1 MVNASARVLP
11 IGIDPAVLKANEREW
26 TALSELIGD
35 IYECAIDPTLWDDT
49 IARIVSL
56 LSPADWDVAIL
67 LWESVAPAAGRFIG
81 AAGVT
86 PIAREIYSATF
97 AGRTPWARRLVTLPA
112 GRVIDTDEIMPRN
125 ELTDSDFYRSFLSA
139 WGMELAVA
147 VILDRRGSERLGFI
161 LAGPPDRDLS
171 GLKRGL
177 RLLAPHL
184 QRAVRISRNLG
195 EANLRAA
202 AAETALDGAPVAVLT
217 LTGDLTVIN
226 ANAKAQGLAAAGVIA
241 IRDGALAFCD
251 REAQVR
257 LQALSRTAPPASA
270 AFVARTA
277 DGGELTVLGARIQTQ
292 IARTLSGPLEGAGIV
307 LSIGVGA
314 KAPLI
319 AIDRLAA
326 WFGLTAAEGR
336 LAAGLAAGDT
346 LHELAAKRSVSL
358 NAVKFLLKSV
368 YRKTGARSQAQLVT
382 LLRDLP
388 AA

>member
-1 MVNASARVLP
+1 MNAETGVRLGKISAAALRNNAS
-11 IGIDPAVLKANEREW
+11 EW
-26 TALSELIGD
+26 AALSDLIGD
-35 IYECAIDPTLWDDT
+35 IYECAIDPTLWDDV

-56 LSPADWDVAIL
+56 LSPPDWDVAL
-67 LWESVAPAAGRFIG
+67 LVWEAISPPTGRFIG

-97 AGRTPWARRLVTLPA
+97 AGRTPWARRLVALPA
-112 GRVIDTDEIMPRN
+112 GRVIDTDEIMPRT
-125 ELTDSDFYRSFLSA
+125 EHLESPFYRSFLSA

-147 VILDRRGSERLGFI
+147 VLLDRRGPERLALL

-195 EANLRAA
+195 EANLRAEA
-202 AAETALDGAPVAVLT
+202 AATALDGAPVAVLT
-217 LTGDLTVIN
+217 LTTDLEVLN
-226 ANAKAQGLAAAGVIA
+226 ANAKAVALHRGGVTAMRDGRLSFTDRVAQARLRELAA
-241 IRDGALAFCD
+241 
-251 REAQVR
+251 
-257 LQALSRTAPPASA
+257 TPPPASA

-277 DGGELTVLGARIQTQ
+277 DGGELMVLGARMQTQ
-292 IARTLSGPLEGAGIV
+292 IARTLAGPMEGAAIV
-307 LSIGVGA
+307 LSIGLGA

-319 AIDRLAA
+319 AIDSLGA
-326 WFGLTAAEGR
+326 WYGLTAAEGR

-346 LHELAAKRSVSL
+346 LPEQAAKRSVSL
-358 NAVKFLLKSV
+358 NAVKFLLKGV
-368 YRKTGARSQAQLVT
+368 FRKTGTSSQAQLVS

-388 AA
+388 MG

>member
-1 MVNASARVLP
+1 MTATPTP
-11 IGIDPAVLKANEREW
+11 IRISPAALKANEREW

-35 IYECAIDPTLWDDT
+35 IYECAIDPSLWDDT
-49 IARIVSL
+49 IARMVSL
-56 LSPADWDVAIL
+56 LSPADWDVAL
-67 LWESVAPAAGRFIG
+67 LVWEAISPPTGRFIG

-97 AGRTPWARRLVTLPA
+97 AGRTPWARRLVSLPA
-112 GRVIDTDEIMPRN
+112 GRVIDTDEIMPRS
-125 ELTDSDFYRSFLSA
+125 EHLDSDFYRSFLSS

-147 VILDRRGSERLGFI
+147 VILDRRGAERLALL

-195 EANLRAA
+195 EASLRAEA
-202 AAETALDGAPVAVLT
+202 AATALDGAPVAVLT
-217 LTGDLTVIN
+217 LMADLLVVG
-226 ANAKAQGLAAAGVIA
+226 ANAKAKALVGAGVIT
-241 IRDGALAFCD
+241 IRDGHMLFVD
-251 REAQVR
+251 RAAQAR
-257 LQALSRTAPPASA
+257 LQALAQTPPPASA
-270 AFVARTA
+270 AFVARGG
-277 DGGELTVLGARIQTQ
+277 DGAELSVLGARIQTQ
-292 IARTLSGPLEGAGIV
+292 IARTLAGPLEGASII
-307 LSIGVGA
+307 LSVGVGA

-326 WFGLTAAEGR
+326 WYGLTAAEGR

-346 LHELAAKRSVSL
+346 LQQQAAKRSVSL
-358 NAVKFLLKSV
+358 NAVKFLLKGV
-368 YRKTGARSQAQLVT
+368 YRKTGARSQVQLVT

>member
-1 MVNASARVLP
+1 VVNADVRPPPIRVVAAALE
-11 IGIDPAVLKANEREW
+11 AHEREW
-26 TALSELIGD
+26 TGLSDLIGD

-67 LWESVAPAAGRFIG
+67 LWESVAPPTGRFIG

-97 AGRTPWARRLVTLPA
+97 AGRTPWARRLVALPA
-112 GRVIDTDEIMPRN
+112 GRVIDTDEIMPRA

-147 VILDRRGSERLGFI
+147 VILDRRGTERLGFI
-161 LAGPPDRDLS
+161 LAGPPGRDLS

-184 QRAVRISRNLG
+184 QRAVRISRSLG

-202 AAETALDGAPVAVLT
+202 AAETALDSAPVAVLT
-217 LTGDLTVIN
+217 LTTDLIVVGANTKAEALAKSGVISLRDGRL
-226 ANAKAQGLAAAGVIA
+226 AFADRGAQG
-241 IRDGALAFCD
+241 
-251 REAQVR
+251 R
-257 LQALSRTAPPASA
+257 LQALARTAPPASA

-277 DGGELTVLGARIQTQ
+277 NGGELTALGARIQTQ
-292 IARTLSGPLEGAGIV
+292 IARTLSGPIEGAAIV
-307 LSIGVGA
+307 LSIGIGA
-314 KAPLI
+314 RAPLI
-319 AIDRLAA
+319 AIDRLGA
-326 WFGLTAAEGR
+326 WYGLTAAEGR

-346 LHELAAKRSVSL
+346 LQDHAAKRSVSL
-358 NAVKFLLKSV
+358 NAVRFLLKGV